1 MDRTRKPHRYG
12 KAWHRPLNPRE
23 PGSTKSKVPGSRPN
37 PAATESRGDGASVDQ
52 RAPADA
58 QRQPQ
63 ARARVEDKPRVEAP
77 VRQKVRPPRREP
89 KPEPEMIG
97 SMPDEGQVEPAYQGP
112 PRPFRTGHV
121 TLTGQPNVGKSTLMN
136 RLLGEKIAIV
146 SPKPQT
152 TRDQIRGI
160 WTGTDMQAIFLDTPG
175 IHKARSPLNRAMVG
189 LAIDAL
195 ESVDV
200 VVLVIDAPNAAKWA
214 ERVEKLQQKGRGPE
228 APVVRPHQDG
238 SATGLAGRAE
248 LEGRTAVPTQEQQA
262 ELAEDA
268 DAEDLEAEIATDDQ
282 KPGVTLDPRIPPGD
296 RRVLYNILRYNQ
308 KWMVALNKVDAV
320 KHARM
325 LPVMQALGAAPGIGA
340 IVPISARTGD
350 GLPHLLEAIRDFLPE
365 AEAEYGTDELT
376 DRSVRF
382 LCAELVR
389 EQVFLQTREEV
400 PYGVACEVEVFEE
413 LPDLTHLQVLIH
425 VEKQAQRGIL
435 VGKGGTR
442 MREIAT
448 QARLHMQRLLGRKVF
463 LEVHVRVEANWS
475 ERVEKLKEFGY
486 IL

>member
-1 MDRTRKPHRYG
+1 
-12 KAWHRPLNPRE
+12 
-23 PGSTKSKVPGSRPN
+23 
-37 PAATESRGDGASVDQ
+37 
-52 RAPADA
+52 
-58 QRQPQ
+58 
-63 ARARVEDKPRVEAP
+63 
-77 VRQKVRPPRREP
+77 
-89 KPEPEMIG
+89 MIG
-97 SMPDEGQVEPAYQGP
+97 SMPDEGQIEPAYKGP
-112 PRPFRTGHV
+112 ARPFRTGHV

-146 SPKPQT
+146 SPRPQT

-195 ESVDV
+195 ESVDL
-200 VVLVIDAPNAAKWA
+200 VVLVIDAPHAAKWA
-214 ERVEKLQQKGRGPE
+214 ERVERLRARGRGPD
-228 APVVRPHQDG
+228 APVIRSHDDG
-238 SATGLAGRAE
+238 SATGLEGRAAIAAAA
-248 LEGRTAVPTQEQQA
+248 LADREGTPEEAQAAVVTQERKA

-268 DAEDLEAEIATDDQ
+268 DEAALSEELAAEV
-282 KPGVTLDPRIPPGD
+282 PNVTLDPRIPPGD
-296 RRVLYNILRYNQ
+296 RRVLYSILRYNQ
-308 KWMVALNKVDAV
+308 KWMVALNKLDAV
-320 KHARM
+320 RPARM
-325 LPVMQALGAAPGIGA
+325 LPVMQALGEAPGITS
-340 IVPISARTGD
+340 IVPISARTGN
-350 GLPHLLEAIRDFLPE
+350 GLPQLLEAIRVQLPE
-365 AEAEYGTDELT
+365 AEAEYGPDELT

-389 EQVFLQTREEV
+389 EQVFMQTREEV
-400 PYGVACEVEVFEE
+400 PYGVACEVEVFED
-413 LPDLTHLQVLIH
+413 LSDLTHIQVLIH
-425 VEKQAQRGIL
+425 VEKPAQRGIL
-435 VGKGGTR
+435 VGKGGAR

>member
-1 MDRTRKPHRYG
+1 MDRTRKP
-12 KAWHRPLNPRE
+12 N
-23 PGSTKSKVPGSRPN
+23 
-37 PAATESRGDGASVDQ
+37 
-52 RAPADA
+52 
-58 QRQPQ
+58 QRQPARPSKAPPRSDDPVQ
-63 ARARVEDKPRVEAP
+63 ANPARVQEKRTPTASKP
-77 VRQKVRPPRREP
+77 QQRREDRGP

-97 SMPDEGQVEPAYQGP
+97 SMPDEGQIEPAYTGP
-112 PRPFRTGHV
+112 ARPFRTGHV

-214 ERVEKLQQKGRGPE
+214 ERVERLRARGRGPD
-228 APVVRPHQDG
+228 APVIRTHDDG
-238 SATGLAGRAE
+238 SATGLEGRAAIAAAAV
-248 LEGRTAVPTQEQQA
+248 LEQQEAAQEEPVSVPTQEQKA
-262 ELAEDA
+262 ELAEEA
-268 DAEDLEAEIATDDQ
+268 DAEALAEELAAADEV
-282 KPGVTLDPRIPPGD
+282 PNVTLDPRIPPGD
-296 RRVLYNILRYNQ
+296 RRVLYSILRYNQ

-320 KHARM
+320 RPARM
-325 LPVMQALGAAPGIGA
+325 LPVMQALGEAPGVGA
-340 IVPISARTGD
+340 IVPISARTGS
-350 GLPHLLEAIRDFLPE
+350 GLPQLLEAIRAQLPE
-365 AEAEYGTDELT
+365 AEAEYGPDELT

-389 EQVFLQTREEV
+389 EQVFMQTREEV

-413 LPDLTHLQVLIH
+413 LSDLTHVQVLIH
-425 VEKQAQRGIL
+425 VEKPAQRGIL
-435 VGKGGTR
+435 VGKGGAR

>member
-1 MDRTRKPHRYG
+1 LDRTRKPNPYARP
-12 KAWHRPLNPRE
+12 WHRPLNPRE
-23 PGSTKSKVPGSRPN
+23 AGSTKSKVPQARPN
-37 PAATESRGDGASVDQ
+37 PPAAQDPGDA
-52 RAPADA
+52 APAD
-58 QRQPQ
+58 QRGRADPSKRPDVQGRSDQP
-63 ARARVEDKPRVEAP
+63 A
-77 VRQKVRPPRREP
+77 RQKTRPARREP
-89 KPEPEMIG
+89 HPEPEMIA
-97 SMPDEGQVEPAYQGP
+97 SMPDEGQTEPAYQGP

-200 VVLVIDAPNAAKWA
+200 VVLVIDAPHAAKWA
-214 ERVEKLQQKGRGPE
+214 ERVARLQAKGRGPE
-228 APVVRPHQDG
+228 APVVHNTETLADQA
-238 SATGLAGRAE
+238 ATERARADE
-248 LEGRTAVPTQEQQA
+248 KVEARARTQES
-262 ELAEDA
+262 
-268 DAEDLEAEIATDDQ
+268 DAEDLEDADDPEAEA
-282 KPGVTLDPRIPPGD
+282 KPEVTLDPRIPPGD

-320 KHARM
+320 KHLRM

-350 GLPHLLEAIRDFLPE
+350 GLPQLLESIRNFLPE

-400 PYGVACEVEVFEE
+400 PYGVACEVEVFED

-435 VGKGGTR
+435 VGKAGSK

-463 LEVHVRVEANWS
+463 LEVHVRVEPNWS